1 MPTNKNSLFF
11 FHSQLINHCKRNI
24 LRKKSHIYKEELSNA
39 KLLFGKVLNIE
50 KEKEGDA
57 LLEEL
62 RDKTFGYSEEE
73 DDYDEDEDEN
83 DYDEDED
90 EDDYNE
96 DEDEDEEEQDENKEE
111 QDENEERIYYD
122 EDDEGDVSNGYSD
135 GDDSQNYHRELEHMR
150 TEMI

>member
-1 MPTNKNSLFF
+1 MMRFL
-11 FHSQLINHCKRNI
+11 

-62 RDKTFGYSEEE
+62 RGKTFGYSEEE

-83 DYDEDED
+83 
-90 EDDYNE
+90 
-96 DEDEDEEEQDENKEE
+96 KEE
-111 QDENEERIYYD
+111 QDKNEESNYYD
-122 EDDEGDVSNGYSD
+122 EDDEGVVSNGYSD
-135 GDDSQNYHRELEHMR
+135 GDDSQNYHSELEHM
-150 TEMI
+150 